1 MSMSQDPIPPE
12 LGPRRDLFEY
22 VQAVPKQF
30 GKVVRLER
38 RGKRVIAVTET
49 GDVVIVRM

>member
-1 MSMSQDPIPPE
+1 MIDQSTPLD
-12 LGPRRDLFEY
+12 LAPRRGLFEY
-22 VQAVPKQF
+22 IQTVPKQF